1 MDILAA
7 LAADPT
13 LLPLWAVMLFAAG
26 MYPLGMMFGCSPC
39 CSQDPCAC
47 ASGSTLPETITVTLD
62 GFTDYSKQQLCTLSF
77 SACYGSG
84 GSGTVDAPG
93 QSSPESDPIDDRGPI
108 TAVSLTDGGSGYAK
122 LGRTAPTLSASVYT
136 STGSGAS
143 LDVTVT
149 KAAEPDECG
158 LDYWEVSKIAV
169 VDGGTGYDP
178 WDGVEISLSEGD
190 FADSF
195 AAFSVTL
202 AQLPPDLTLGVS
214 SQAGSGAELTPQTD
228 EAWWSTPQARVW
240 RIQSVTVDDGGDGYT
255 HLDTVTVTRGTGT
268 FFADGYYDDAT
279 LSLITANTE
288 PTVGASVES
297 TGGTG
302 AALTVTLAETEI
314 YPPPAYSAVPVWA
327 VESIAVDSAG
337 TGYAQFDSISFSV
350 VDGDTRSTA
359 ASAYVSEVDANGGIV
374 AVSVYSGGEY
384 FKGGPITA
392 VSVVSGGGYV
402 KRTGEIESV
411 AVTNGGKYYR
421 EDASLPPYVA
431 SVTVDINQGNNT
443 PSAGAGAVITATVED
458 DPQSPDFGK
467 ITGLAVDDGGDGYLA
482 WVWETNDCCGHYLN
496 GQSIVLARFKDSN
509 AAACEAATKGFLGQ
523 YNIPFSVN
531 GEIYSVPSDCV
542 YTTQFCGGWESPF
555 LSGVL
560 WDRRP
565 ANSKLQLYV
574 GYRGEGQRPVAKL
587 GIHCAAGIGSDGG
600 WAACHQDWIADDPI
614 ESCSQFSFSATPSGK
629 PSISVAPGGAY
640 DPDWR
645 FSGCEASGACQS
657 CNVCCQGSGDAPDEI
672 EVSITDEWTTNRPS
686 GLPDFSGTYVAAGGD
701 GVWIYNN
708 LYNGGDAI
716 GFSVGLHPCHS
727 GLLPAYLTLPR
738 DNCKTCIK
746 QCRAWFGGI
755 WIQWQHNGFSQ
766 SARVAPEDP
775 SDDCGECESTPVCS
789 PSGKTF
795 SLSIASTF
803 GQTGWGN
810 GTHAATATIL

>member
-1 MDILAA
+1 MDLLA
-7 LAADPT
+7 LIAADPT

-26 MYPLGMMFGCSPC
+26 MYPVGMMFGCSPC
-39 CSQDPCAC
+39 CDPCVC

-62 GFTDYSKQQLCTLSF
+62 GFTDYSKNQICTLSF

-93 QSSPESDPIDDRGPI
+93 QSSPESDPVDDRGPI
-108 TAVSLTDGGSGYAK
+108 TAVSLTDGGGGYAK

-149 KAAEPDECG
+149 KAAAPDECG
-158 LDYWEVSKIAV
+158 LDYWEVSKVALL
-169 VDGGTGYDP
+169 DGGTGYGP
-178 WDGVEISLSEGD
+178 WDGVQISPSEGD
-190 FADSF
+190 SAESG
-195 AAFSVTL
+195 AVFSVTL

-214 SQAGSGAELTPQTD
+214 SQAGTGAELTPQTD
-228 EAWWSTPQARVW
+228 EHWWSTPQARAW

-268 FFADGYYDDAT
+268 VLANGFWSDAW
-279 LSLITANTE
+279 LSLVTANTE
-288 PTVGASVES
+288 PTVSASVES

-302 AALTVTLAETEI
+302 ASLSVTLAETEI
-314 YPPPAYSAVPVWA
+314 YPPPAYSAVSVWA

-337 TGYAQFDSISFSV
+337 TGYAQFDTVWLSV

-359 ASAYVSEVDANGGIV
+359 ASAYVSEVDANGGIL
-374 AVSVYSGGEY
+374 AVFVYSGGEY

-392 VSVVSGGGYV
+392 VSVVDGGGYV
-402 KRTGEIESV
+402 KRNGEIESV

-431 SVTVDINQGNNT
+431 SVTVNITQASNT
-443 PSAGAGAVITATVED
+443 PTAGTGAVITATVED

-467 ITGLAVDDGGDGYLA
+467 ITGLTVDDGGDGYLG

-496 GQSIVLARFKDSN
+496 GQQIVLARFKDSN
-509 AAACEAATKGFLGQ
+509 AAACETATKSFLGQ

-531 GEIYSVPSDCV
+531 GEIYSVSSDCV

-555 LSGVL
+555 LSGVI
-560 WDRRP
+560 WDKRP

-587 GIHCAAGIGSDGG
+587 GLHCYGGIGSDGG
-600 WAACHQDWIADDPI
+600 WTACHQDWIADEPI
-614 ESCSQFSFSATPSGK
+614 ESCSQFAFSATPPGK
-629 PSISVAPGGAY
+629 PFISVAPGGAY

-645 FSGCEASGACQS
+645 FSGCGEGNDGTCQS
-657 CNVCCQGSGDAPDEI
+657 CNVCCQGSGDEPEEI

-686 GLPDFSGTYVAAGGD
+686 GLPDFSGTYVAAGGE
-701 GVWIYNN
+701 GVWIYSN
-708 LYNGGDAI
+708 LYNGGDGVA
-716 GFSVGLHPCHS
+716 FSVGLHPCHS
-727 GLLPAYLTLPR
+727 GLLPVYLTQSR
-738 DNCKTCIK
+738 DNCETCIK

-755 WIQWQHNGFSQ
+755 WLQWQHNGFSQ

-795 SLSIASTF
+795 SLSISSTF